1 MSRGIGFSDSR
12 HNFFSQSA
20 CNILKFLLIMNR
32 CIYIYI
38 YYFISDSILILYWK
52 SVFIASLL
60 VSCGMG
66 LIKPTPTPS
75 LPLSCKFLL
84 ITALIMKGLSRAL
97 NGHPIVQRGVRR
109 FFILYLLILYLYR
122 RYFM

>member
-1 MSRGIGFSDSR
+1 MSRGIGFSYNR
-12 HNFFSQSA
+12 HNFFYQSA
-20 CNILKFLLIMNR
+20 CNIFKFLSITNR
-32 CIYIYI
+32 CMYIYH
-38 YYFISDSILILYWK
+38 FISDSILILYWK